1 MAGDAPD
8 RELLEALSEGV
19 VMLDADGRVRY
30 LNAAAAAM
38 LDAPAD
44 RVEGRQAIEVLR
56 DHRLADLADG
66 SPPLEVSVG
75 SRALLARRLGR
86 AVLLEDRSGVR
97 AAERNMR
104 ELLAVVSHELR
115 TPAAVITANLE
126 TLLTGGVDPGRTRRF
141 LELAHRES
149 LRLARLVE
157 DLTVEVA
164 PPRHRRLEVGET
176 ARRALGVVAQLA
188 EERAVVVLLDLPEV
202 TVLADP
208 DKLNQALINL
218 LENALI
224 HGPNPGRV
232 RVSGHQA
239 GPRFVVHV
247 DDEGPPLPAQSFPD
261 LFEAGRR
268 GDGAKGKGMG
278 LGLYIVRSIAR
289 AWGGD
294 AWGEPLTRGNRFAF
308 SVPSS

>member
-1 MAGDAPD
+1 MADDPSA
-8 RELLEALSEGV
+8 RELLEALNEGV
-19 VMLDADGRVRY
+19 VLLDAEGRVRH

-38 LDAPAD
+38 LDTDPA
-44 RVEGRQAIEVLR
+44 RAAGRLAIEVLR
-56 DHRLADLADG
+56 DHRLADLEPD
-66 SPPLEVSVG
+66 SPPVEVGVG
-75 SRALLARRLGR
+75 PRTLLVRRLGG
-86 AVLLEDRSGVR
+86 ALVFEDRSGVR

-115 TPAAVITANLE
+115 TPAAVISANLE
-126 TLLTGGVDPGRTRRF
+126 TLLAGGVDPARSRRF

-164 PPRHRRLEVGET
+164 PPRYRRLEVGEV

-188 EERAVVVLLDLPEV
+188 EERAVELVLDLPEA
-202 TVLADP
+202 TVVADS

-218 LENALI
+218 VENALI

-232 RVSGHQA
+232 RVSGYHA
-239 GPRFVVHV
+239 GPLFVVRV
-247 DDEGPPLPAQSFPD
+247 DDEGTPLPKESFPA

-268 GDGAKGKGMG
+268 GDNAKAKGTG
-278 LGLYIVRSIAR
+278 LGLYIVCSIAR

-308 SVPSS
+308 SVPLG

>member
-1 MAGDAPD
+1 MADDPSA
-8 RELLEALSEGV
+8 RELLDALNEGV
-19 VMLDADGRVRY
+19 VLLDAEGRVRH

-38 LDAPAD
+38 LDTDLARAA
-44 RVEGRQAIEVLR
+44 GRPAIEVLR
-56 DHRLADLADG
+56 DHRLADLEPD
-66 SPPLEVSVG
+66 SPAIEVGVG
-75 SRALLARRLGR
+75 PRTLLARRLGG
-86 AVLLEDRSGVR
+86 ALVFEDRSGVR
-97 AAERNMR
+97 AAEHNMR

-115 TPAAVITANLE
+115 TPAAVISANLE
-126 TLLTGGVDPGRTRRF
+126 TLLAGGVDPARARRF

-164 PPRHRRLEVGET
+164 PPRHRRLEVGEV

-188 EERAVVVLLDLPEV
+188 EERAVELVLDLPEA
-202 TVLADP
+202 TVVADS

-218 LENALI
+218 VENALI

-232 RVSGHQA
+232 RVSGYHA
-239 GPRFVVHV
+239 APLFVVRV
-247 DDEGPPLPAQSFPD
+247 DDEGTPLPADSFPA

-268 GDGAKGKGMG
+268 GDNAKAKGTG

-289 AWGGD
+289 TWGGN

-308 SVPSS
+308 SVPLG